1 MIQECGLA
9 QLSAEELHGKVHSF
23 LRDVIQCTPQTRG
36 LLASFQEMEYEM
48 GLSVTRSKKTVSQA
62 SSSQHSQDS
71 FDGSDKE
78 LCVFKDASNKLL
90 ESKMKGNKSRA
101 SMMRKSNRISI
112 ADAINISELQDLKKI
127 VPLEAINSSSS
138 VES

>member
-1 MIQECGLA
+1 
-9 QLSAEELHGKVHSF
+9 
-23 LRDVIQCTPQTRG
+23 
-36 LLASFQEMEYEM
+36 MEYEM

-62 SSSQHSQDS
+62 SSSLRSQDS

-78 LCVFKDASNKLL
+78 VCVFKDASNKVVELQL
-90 ESKMKGNKSRA
+90 KGNKNRA

-112 ADAINISELQDLKKI
+112 ADAINISEWQDLKKI
-127 VPLEAINSSSS
+127 VPLDAINSSSS